1 MPPTPNETMI
11 RRSHANTLNSQ
22 RVDDFQMLTNNEN
35 SRFAT
40 KSFVSFERNERQLAK
55 FVSLDRTEGDCHDGI
70 TQNSRQNSLTRPR
83 VDRCRSHRT
92 LFGCF
97 FASALGGLDL
107 GSLCEFVEVLILA
120 PLSPVQELR
129 LVRRRSSAQAE
140 QRNCTFAPAGA
151 HFKLRLP
158 PTASTVVTAAKK
170 EQDQYQDDYERRVVH
185 AGLLFRCE
193 SRHYRPPRA
202 LLLPAQLRMR
212 ERAATSRITSRRPAL
227 G

>member
-1 MPPTPNETMI
+1 
-11 RRSHANTLNSQ
+11 
-22 RVDDFQMLTNNEN
+22 MLTNNEN

-120 PLSPVQELR
+120 PLSPVQELH
-129 LVRRRSSAQAE
+129 LVRRRSSAQAG
-140 QRNCTFAPAGA
+140 QRGIGLRPAA
-151 HFKLRLP
+151 SLQTS
-158 PTASTVVTAAKK
+158 PTTNGLDRSNRPAKK
-170 EQDQYQDDYERRVVH
+170 EQDQYQDDYERRGVVQ
-185 AGLLFRCE
+185 AVILSQCRIATLFQHFHGRSCTRLQLME
-193 SRHYRPPRA
+193 SGSVP
-202 LLLPAQLRMR
+202 QLQ
-212 ERAATSRITSRRPAL
+212 E
-227 G
+227 